1 MKRKSIILAF
11 LLFLS
16 FSFSA
21 FAQQNPKQILLQQAC
36 AAFDSGLAHGDLAEL
51 QKILHKHSSI
61 GHSNGLIESKSDLLQ
76 HLQNA
81 YLKYNSIADL
91 GITEITLSK
100 KLATVRRQIK
110 VNGELQGKAFEVKLR
125 VLETWIWANKRWQL
139 FNRQAVKR
147 D

>member
-1 MKRKSIILAF
+1 MKIKSILAF
-11 LLFLS
+11 LFLS
-16 FSFSA
+16 IFITLSA
-21 FAQQNPKQILLQQAC
+21 FAQHNSKEKLLQQAY
-36 AAFDSGLAHGDLAEL
+36 AALDSGLVHGDLFEL
-51 QKILHKHSSI
+51 QKIMHEKLSV
-61 GHSNGLIESKSDLLQ
+61 GHSNGLIENKSDLIQ

-81 YLKYNSIADL
+81 YLKYNSIVDL
-91 GITEITLSK
+91 GVNEITITK

-110 VNGELQGKAFEVKLR
+110 VNGELQGKAFEVKLK

>member
-1 MKRKSIILAF
+1 MKRKTIILAF
-11 LLFLS
+11 LLVLS
-16 FSFSA
+16 LSFSA
-21 FAQQNPKQILLQQAC
+21 FAQQTPKEKLLQQAY
-36 AAFDSGLAHGDLAEL
+36 AALDSGLVHGDLFEL
-51 QKILHKHSSI
+51 QKIMHEKLSV

-81 YLKYNSIADL
+81 YLKYNSIVDL
-91 GITEITLSK
+91 GVNEITITK
-100 KLATVRRQIK
+100 KLATVRRQVK

-125 VLETWIWANKRWQL
+125 VLETWIWANNRWQL